1 MRPLTA
7 PATWKGDPMSSAVR
21 PSLMLV
27 LTAVALTL
35 AAPAAAKRKPPPPP
49 PPPPDTA
56 ADCAFFV
63 EPSIGDYLVL
73 ATLDVGVRCASTK
86 QRIAVTAMS
95 FTRDGT
101 SVPLIP
107 FDSIT
112 CTATSTCVMA
122 IDLFSY
128 DNHPVA
134 FPGDQQ
140 YCASGFGVVGGQ
152 VVSPGSGC
160 ESDPRL

>member
-1 MRPLTA
+1 MAR
-7 PATWKGDPMSSAVR
+7 AVR

-27 LTAVALTL
+27 TAAVALALTP
-35 AAPAAAKRKPPPPP
+35 PAVAKRKPPPLP
-49 PPPPDTA
+49 PPPPDSA
-56 ADCAFFV
+56 ADCTFFV

-73 ATLDVGVRCASTK
+73 ATLDVGVRCDTTK
-86 QRIAVTAMS
+86 QRIAVTATS
-95 FTRDGT
+95 FTRGGA

-107 FDSIT
+107 YDSVT
-112 CTATSTCVMA
+112 CSGTTTCVLA

-152 VVSPGSGC
+152 VVGPGSGC

>member
-1 MRPLTA
+1 MT
-7 PATWKGDPMSSAVR
+7 SAVR
-21 PSLMLV
+21 PLLV
-27 LTAVALTL
+27 FLLAVVALGL
-35 AAPAAAKRKPPPPP
+35 AAPAVAKRKPPPPP

-56 ADCAFFV
+56 GDCTFFV
-63 EPSIGDYLVL
+63 EPAIDDFLEV
-73 ATLDVGVRCASTK
+73 ATLNVGVRCDTTK
-86 QRIAVTAMS
+86 QRVAVTATS
-95 FTRDGT
+95 FTRDGA
-101 SVPLIP
+101 SLPLIP
-107 FDSIT
+107 YDSIICAGT
-112 CTATSTCVMA
+112 NTCVLA

-152 VVSPGSGC
+152 VVGPGSGC